1 MIHSTVLVCGDRH
14 RGDDAA
20 ALHAADLLG
29 QVLPEDV
36 VLRRVG
42 QPGPDDLVAAS
53 AAGRCLVLDTVRGI
67 SPGSVISVPLMD
79 LEMSGSPSASS
90 HALPLPTVIAL
101 AGALG
106 ADMTGAAF
114 MGIGGEDF
122 ELGEGL
128 TPRVEAGLDAFV
140 AEVTRT
146 LMGEGSDRC
155 A

>member
-1 MIHSTVLVCGDRH
+1 MTRATVLVCGDRH
-14 RGDDAA
+14 RRDDAA
-20 ALHAADLLG
+20 ALVAADILG

-36 VLRRVG
+36 ILRRVG
-42 QPGPDDLVAAS
+42 QLGADDLVAAS
-53 AAGRCLVLDTVRGI
+53 AAGRCLVIDAVRGI
-67 SPGSVISVPLMD
+67 APGSVVSMPLAD
-79 LEMSGSPSASS
+79 LETGGPASASS

-114 MGIGGEDF
+114 VGIGGEEF

-128 TPRVEAGLDAFV
+128 TPRVAAGLDAFV
-140 AEVTRT
+140 TTVTRT
-146 LMGEGSDRC
+146 LMCEGPVRC